1 MNGVAAFHDYSI
13 GWVFLRVLIHR
24 MPQRI
29 KTNHLNESYF
39 FFPLLS
45 CGKVTIRD
53 DSRSARKSTCQQL
66 RNYIRVPIDG
76 YGSPNK
82 LWVRNNYRVNRYEA
96 VILNGPCKGSVV
108 NHLLHYLTPDS
119 VVIVLGTNVKAEW
132 DAVSTLRSK
141 LTVVEESPNKDSLGY
156 IVFRK

>member
-1 MNGVAAFHDYSI
+1 MD
-13 GWVFLRVLIHR
+13 VLTCR

-39 FFPLLS
+39 FFPSLL
-45 CGKVTIRD
+45 CGEVMDRSD
-53 DSRSARKSTCQQL
+53 AGSARKSTCQQL

-76 YGSPNK
+76 YGSPSK
-82 LWVRNNYRVNRYEA
+82 LWVKNNYRVSRYDA

-108 NHLLHYLTPDS
+108 KHLLQYLTPDS

-132 DAVSTLRSK
+132 SAVSILKSK
-141 LTVVEESPNKDSLGY
+141 LTVVEESPNEDSLGY

>member
-1 MNGVAAFHDYSI
+1 
-13 GWVFLRVLIHR
+13 

-39 FFPLLS
+39 FFPYWS
-45 CGKVTIRD
+45 RGEVTRRSD
-53 DSRSARKSTCQQL
+53 AASARKSTCQQL

-76 YGSPNK
+76 YGSPSK
-82 LWVRNNYRVNRYEA
+82 LWVRNNYRVSRYDA
-96 VILNGPCKGSVV
+96 VILNGPCKGSIVK
-108 NHLLHYLTPDS
+108 HLLPYLTSDS

-132 DAVSTLRSK
+132 SAVSVLKSK
-141 LTVVEESPNKDSLGY
+141 LTVVEEGPNEDSLGY